1 MHEGKSVNDRSGV
14 FGSSSV
20 QPQVYEGERGDEVYP
35 VFVNEAAYYEK
46 GIAMMIG
53 HRAEQPVRVLAAVS
67 QSPPEPKRM
76 RT

>member
-1 MHEGKSVNDRSGV
+1 MENETIGFS
-14 FGSSSV
+14 
-20 QPQVYEGERGDEVYP
+20 PAEGEDSEACYP
-35 VFVNEAAYYEK
+35 FLVNEAAYYEK

-67 QSPPEPKRM
+67 ESPPEPKRM